1 MSLFNITAINNSA
14 VYQGGAIY
22 KMYSELNLSSSLF
35 INNHAGE
42 GEGYFVIILNFQ
54 WLIIF
59 LIKIMFIVL

>member
-42 GEGYFVIILNFQ
+42 GEVIFCDYSEFSMIKN
-54 WLIIF
+54 IINH
-59 LIKIMFIVL
+59 